1 MMAEFRWILFSSV
14 LMLVFSLTAAVKYS
28 SVGNEV
34 TLPCGNVT
42 DDQDKCNGTT
52 WLISG
57 SANQVKLF
65 DKGQI
70 DKAKAGRLSV
80 TANCSLVIKK
90 ATVEDAGYYTCR
102 QFKSGKDQ
110 VAQVYLSVI
119 HMTEHKTDDKVTLS
133 CSVPVHRQCAHT
145 VKWLYEGEDVD
156 TEMKTSECSAAVT
169 FPTSDLKQRSKSRDL
184 FKCQVTNVYSKE
196 VQLFTFSRP
205 PSGADATSATIK
217 PGTVTSTSTTGNQSV
232 TLSRSEGT
240 NKTLTTT
247 LSPGWW
253 RFIIVS
259 VGVAALLIIIIAIIR
274 WRRTKGSKAQM
285 DENMAGPEDGVSYAS
300 VSYTKKTSSKA
311 PVRGDD
317 GDGDGDGDDD
327 DDDEGDT
334 ASYSV
339 VKGSS
344 SSAGASTDPRNFS
357 AAVNNPDKQDVTH

>member
-14 LMLVFSLTAAVKYS
+14 LMLVFSLTAAAVKYS

-205 PSGADATSATIK
+205 PSG
-217 PGTVTSTSTTGNQSV
+217 
-232 TLSRSEGT
+232 
-240 NKTLTTT
+240 
-247 LSPGWW
+247 WW